1 MSTTRREAII
11 QLAALLA
18 VPLPRLSF
26 TATDPLDGTIAD
38 YQAGRR
44 RGAWTAA
51 EVTARALDRC
61 RTDGTRWRAIDALA
75 ETATTDARA
84 ADERLR
90 AGRSRGPLDGVP
102 VFAKAIYDVA
112 GLPTTASNAEWAHLF
127 PEPVRRDALEVTR
140 LRAAGAIVLGKTA
153 ADDFAYHGNGTSTH

>member
-18 VPLPRLSF
+18 VPLPRLRF

-44 RGAWTAA
+44 RGTWTAA

-61 RTDGTRWRAIDALA
+61 RAEGMGWHAIDVLA
-75 ETATTDARA
+75 DTAVAEARDADARM
-84 ADERLR
+84 RS
-90 AGRSRGPLDGVP
+90 GRTRGPLDGVP
-102 VFAKAIYDVA
+102 VFAKSIYDM
-112 GLPTTASNAEWAHLF
+112 T
-127 PEPVRRDALEVTR
+127 
-140 LRAAGAIVLGKTA
+140 
-153 ADDFAYHGNGTSTH
+153 

>member
-51 EVTARALDRC
+51 EVTANALARC
-61 RTDGTRWRAIDALA
+61 RSDGARWRAIDALSD
-75 ETATTDARA
+75 TALADARA
-84 ADERLR
+84 ADNRLR
-90 AGRSRGPLDGVP
+90 AGRTRGPLEIGR
-102 VFAKAIYDVA
+102 ASCRERGEVA
-112 GLPTTASNAEWAHLF
+112 E
-127 PEPVRRDALEVTR
+127 
-140 LRAAGAIVLGKTA
+140 
-153 ADDFAYHGNGTSTH
+153 